1 MRLLA
6 HIELEGNPSTVT
18 AQQDGIRVSHGVA
31 HHYVKKKVQKSKVDL
46 ARQLIPYKPDKPFDG
61 FLCLRVVWR
70 FSRSSWENKAQRTSY
85 KKTKPDLDNMVKGLA
100 DVMTGL
106 KFWHDDNQLSRL
118 ELSKI
123 WNEVGGLAIDILELT
138 PEDYTEELRRF
149 EK

>member
-1 MRLLA
+1 MKLLA

-18 AQQDGIRVSHGVA
+18 AQQNGIRVNNGIA
-31 HHYVKKKVQKSKVDL
+31 YHYVKNKVQKAKVDL
-46 ARQLIPYKPDKPFDG
+46 ARQLIPYKPTEPFDG

-138 PEDYTEELRRF
+138 PEDYTDELRRF

>member
-1 MRLLA
+1 MKLLA

-18 AQQDGIRVSHGVA
+18 AQQNGIRVNKGIA
-31 HHYVKKKVQKSKVDL
+31 YHYVKGKVQKAKVDL
-46 ARQLIPYKPDKPFDG
+46 ARQLIPYKPTEPFDG
-61 FLCLRVVWR
+61 SLCLRVVWR
-70 FSRSSWENKAQRTSY
+70 FSRSSWENKAQRTTY

-138 PEDYTEELRRF
+138 PEDYTDELRRF